1 MVNGILT
8 RKLAM
13 AQDAPRCLAADQA
26 DRLLPR
32 SRNVRADSWLSPV
45 AARYQ
50 PLATPGLRDRMI
62 EIPTVNQ
69 IVKKSK
75 KPLVLTSC

>member
-1 MVNGILT
+1 
-8 RKLAM
+8 
-13 AQDAPRCLAADQA
+13 
-26 DRLLPR
+26 LPR

>member
-1 MVNGILT
+1 
-8 RKLAM
+8 
-13 AQDAPRCLAADQA
+13 
-26 DRLLPR
+26 LPR

-50 PLATPGLRDRMI
+50 PLATRMI